1 MVKVQY
7 YMKGKVQFYILELLP
22 KSDFQFST
30 TKPDNKGHLTIKTGQ
45 ALPLEWSQGGFIFL
59 KI

>member
-1 MVKVQY
+1 MVPSVMVKVQY

-30 TKPDNKGHLTIKTGQ
+30 TKPDYEGHPIVEIGQ
-45 ALPLEWSQGGFIFL
+45 V
-59 KI
+59 